1 MTPTAEEFLV
11 KFRAALWGTA
21 ARPLVEMRQGLPSL
35 EQVAESV
42 RLAAVEALPGDFWAY
57 FSAEAGQ
64 EELQRALLVLRQ
76 GLWPVER
83 GDPTEMAAAVCS
95 ALAAQA

>member
-21 ARPLVEMRQGLPSL
+21 ARPLVEMRRPLPSL
-35 EQVAESV
+35 GQVAESV
-42 RLAAVEALPGDFWAY
+42 RLAAEEAFPGDFWAY
-57 FSAEAGQ
+57 FAAPDGQ
-64 EELQRALLVLRQ
+64 QELQRALLVLRD
-76 GLWPVER
+76 GVWPVER
-83 GDPTEMAAAVCS
+83 GDPTGMAAAVCS